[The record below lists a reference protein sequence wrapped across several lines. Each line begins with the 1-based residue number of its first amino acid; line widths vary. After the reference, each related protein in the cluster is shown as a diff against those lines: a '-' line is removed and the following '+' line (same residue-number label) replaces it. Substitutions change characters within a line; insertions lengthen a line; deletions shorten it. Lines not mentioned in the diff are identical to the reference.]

1 MSQHTSVNDPTMK
14 QVIKMKILLH
24 LGITS
29 PASQRRIFELPCI
42 TLHHPLHFYFI
53 LCSATRIAALMLIF
67 FFIVKSCTCAGLS
80 LNKYR
85 ERKIA
90 LLKPRLSAIGVIFY
104 VHNDD
109 INTCVRNQ
117 QDYTLGLFEW
127 VEEGF
132 RVRMCE
138 RKKRRDYMAFMYLW
152 QLYSQ

>member
-1 MSQHTSVNDPTMK
+1 MSQHTSVNNLTMK
-14 QVIKMKILLH
+14 QVLKMKILLL
-24 LGITS
+24 LGIIR
-29 PASQRRIFELPCI
+29 PASKKRIFELPHI
-42 TLHHPLHFYFI
+42 TLHCPLHFYFI
-53 LCSATRIAALMLIF
+53 LCSATGKAALLF
-67 FFIVKSCTCAGLS
+67 NYFIVKFCSCANLS

-85 ERKIA
+85 EFKMA

-138 RKKRRDYMAFMYLW
+138 RKKRRRDYMAFMCLW
-152 QLYSQ
+152 QLYFP